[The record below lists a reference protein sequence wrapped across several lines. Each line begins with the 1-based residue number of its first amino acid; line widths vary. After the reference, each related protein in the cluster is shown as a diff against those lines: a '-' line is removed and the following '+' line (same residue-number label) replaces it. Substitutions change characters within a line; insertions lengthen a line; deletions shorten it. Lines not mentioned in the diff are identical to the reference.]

1 MLERV
6 STAILA
12 LDGEGGTATFADY
25 AQWEAARS
33 AGGTTARAAGDGRQA
48 PARSG
53 GGTTARGAAR
63 TAVAPQ
69 AGRVPARERSGLR
82 RLSYREQREW
92 DGIEQAIVDAEGTL
106 ATRQREAED
115 PAIASDP
122 GALQQRYAALEAA
135 RAEVDRLYERWAE
148 LGARQEA

>member
-1 MLERV
+1 
-6 STAILA
+6 
-12 LDGEGGTATFADY
+12 
-25 AQWEAARS
+25 
-33 AGGTTARAAGDGRQA
+33 
-48 PARSG
+48 
-53 GGTTARGAAR
+53 
-63 TAVAPQ
+63 
-69 AGRVPARERSGLR
+69 VPARERSGLR